1 MMRQLLCV
9 LAVVSCVGQR
19 ATTGSEVNADPFQ
32 APRDAAIKAT
42 IRYRDAWRANDA
54 ALVMATLTR
63 DAVLLPSSLE
73 PIVGEKAIRD
83 FWWPRGGPSTTV
95 ISMEQIVDNVTADRG
110 LAIVRGHGSLDFVL
124 TQGDKKESRTA
135 RHTFLNVV
143 RRQPDR
149 SWLIAERMW
158 SDLH

>member
-1 MMRQLLCV
+1 MRQLLG
-9 LAVVSCVGQR
+9 VVAIVACVGER
-19 ATTGSEVNADPFQ
+19 ATSRFEVTADPFQ
-32 APRDAAIKAT
+32 APRDEAITAT
-42 IRYRDAWRANDA
+42 LRYRDAWRANDA

-83 FWWPRGGPSTTV
+83 FWWPSDGPSTTV
-95 ISMEQIVDNVTADRG
+95 ISMEQIVDDVAADNG
-110 LAIVRGHGSLDFVL
+110 LAIVRGRGAVDFIL
-124 TQGDKKESRTA
+124 TQGNKKESRTA

-143 RRQPDR
+143 RRQADG

-158 SDLH
+158 SDLQ